1 MRPLKLVRDKSARH
15 EAIRRLIRSQRIS
28 TQEELVGLL
37 ARDGFEVT
45 QATLSR
51 DLAQLGALRVS
62 RPEGTI
68 YELDPAALPAPAQR
82 VHELGELIT
91 SWAENDALVVLRTP
105 PGAASSVALAIDGAR
120 LPECLGT
127 LAGDDTIFATPV
139 RGVTTRRLAQRL
151 RALFGREMT

>member
-1 MRPLKLVRDKSARH
+1 MRPLRLVRDKAARH
-15 EAIRRLIRSQRIS
+15 EAIRRLIRTQRIA

-37 ARDGFEVT
+37 AREGFDVT

-62 RPEGTI
+62 RPDGTV
-68 YELDPAALPAPAQR
+68 YELDPGGLPPPAQR
-82 VHELGELIT
+82 LHELGELIT

-105 PGAASSVALAIDGAR
+105 PGAAPSVALAIDSAR

-127 LAGDDTIFATPV
+127 LAGDDTIFATPA
-139 RGVTTRRLAQRL
+139 RGVTTRRLAQKL
-151 RALFGREMT
+151 RTLFGREIT

>member
-1 MRPLKLVRDKSARH
+1 MRTLKLVRDKSSRH
-15 EAIRRLIRSQRIS
+15 EAIKRLIRSQRIA

-37 ARDGFEVT
+37 AREGFEVA

-62 RPEGTI
+62 RPDGTV
-68 YELDPAALPAPAQR
+68 YELEAVGLPAPAQR
-82 VHELGELIT
+82 LHELGELIT

-105 PGAASSVALAIDGAR
+105 PGAAPSVALAIDGAR

-151 RALFGREMT
+151 RALFGRELT

>member
-1 MRPLKLVRDKSARH
+1 MRPLKLVRDKAARH

-28 TQEELVGLL
+28 TQEELVELL
-37 ARDGFEVT
+37 TREGFELT

-62 RPEGTI
+62 RPEGTV
-68 YELDPAALPAPAQR
+68 YELEASSLPPPAQR
-82 VHELGELIT
+82 LHELGELIA
-91 SWAENDALVVLRTP
+91 SWAENDSLVVLRTP
-105 PGAASSVALAIDGAR
+105 PGAAPSVALAIDGAR

-139 RGVTTRRLAQRL
+139 RGVTTRRLMQRL

>member
-1 MRPLKLVRDKSARH
+1 MRPLKLVQNKAARH
-15 EAIRRLIRSQRIS
+15 AAIRRLIRSQRVS

-37 ARDGFEVT
+37 AGEGFHVT

-51 DLAQLGALRVS
+51 DLAQLGALRAT
-62 RPEGTI
+62 RPDGTY
-68 YELDPAALPAPAQR
+68 YELDPAAVPVSGEHLR
-82 VHELGELIT
+82 ELGDLVRSI
-91 SWAENDALVVLRTP
+91 SDNDMLVVVRTQA
-105 PGAASSVALAIDGAR
+105 GAASAIALAIDTAR

-151 RALFGREMT
+151 RALFGRELT